1 MIRMVEPRK
10 RYAGQGMDE
19 KRHACVISSQI
30 MKGRL
35 LGRPSHRREDNIK
48 TVLKILCEG
57 LEWISL
63 AQDRDWLRYVVNRGM
78 NIQV

>member
-1 MIRMVEPRK
+1 
-10 RYAGQGMDE
+10 
-19 KRHACVISSQI
+19 

-35 LGRPSHRREDNIK
+35 LGRTSHGREDNIK
-48 TVLKILCEG
+48 IVLKMLCEG

>member
-1 MIRMVEPRK
+1 MIRLIELRT
-10 RYAGQGMDE
+10 RYAGQGLDE
-19 KRHACVISSQI
+19 KIHACRISSQI

-35 LGRPSHRREDNIK
+35 LGRPSQRREDNIK

-63 AQDRDWLRYVVNRGM
+63 SQDRDWLRKVVNRVM